1 MACFNDEPLKQK
13 IGEVGYM
20 GDCDYCGSE
29 NVKIANGS
37 GLSEMF
43 KELVDAQCEEADA
56 GFGGFCGVGSTL
68 AELLDEDLELFSE
81 LVPEKRRSDILDS
94 ILNSTHYDPK
104 ERDLYRVP
112 VEGFWVRRENSP
124 THVGSDGLW
133 AEFSSHIKYERRF
146 VLRRK
151 AESFL
156 DQIADPAEWMREYLD
171 DSAIN
176 LPSGTRLFRARLEIP
191 GQKFFDSSQMGA
203 PPAELTRA
211 GRANSK
217 GIPVLYAA
225 DDQATAISEVRPW
238 KGAHVTVV
246 ECDLNENLT
255 MVDLADVKYLTKEP
269 FAFQNI
275 GYEVDKLHL
284 VIRLANDLAKPI
296 STNEAE
302 IEYLPTQSLTEVVK
316 DWGFDGMWYPSAMGT
331 G

>member
-1 MACFNDEPLKQK
+1 M
-13 IGEVGYM
+13 I
-20 GDCDYCGSE
+20 
-29 NVKIANGS
+29 
-37 GLSEMF
+37 
-43 KELVDAQCEEADA
+43 
-56 GFGGFCGVGSTL
+56 
-68 AELLDEDLELFSE
+68 
-81 LVPEKRRSDILDS
+81 
-94 ILNSTHYDPK
+94 
-104 ERDLYRVP
+104 
-112 VEGFWVRRENSP
+112 
-124 THVGSDGLW
+124 
-133 AEFSSHIKYERRF
+133 SSVF
-146 VLRRK
+146 
-151 AESFL
+151 
-156 DQIADPAEWMREYLD
+156 P
-171 DSAIN
+171 
-176 LPSGTRLFRARLEIP
+176 GEIP
-191 GQKFFDSSQMGA
+191 GRSRLA
-203 PPAELTRA
+203 LL
-211 GRANSK
+211 GRRGFPLPGSVTGKADRGLVTKVNLFYN